1 MASVENYQA
10 PQVEDYDSEQSEVI
24 RSNFPR
30 KSSPSAQANVS
41 TKRSKDLNAEQAPLL
56 EKMPTNI
63 DLRSDSGYSSYT
75 AASKSS
81 ADSAPSATSRSPPVM
96 PASTAPAVSQSPA
109 PPKQRRPTQGDSSR
123 QHSNESSPRQK
134 PKAIS
139 RTASV
144 SSKQQRPAAGQRRPT
159 VTRDP
164 RDNKDE
170 ECSDPNCT
178 TCPPPSKA
186 LPVRRRPELLQTASS
201 RNVPGHPSSETM
213 SQRSDPNPYYS
224 PPSPIYHR
232 QPAPYA
238 SQGPAVVQTARTRR
252 PSSATRPRP
261 QSFAGDPSGPYW
273 VPGMPAPY
281 PSPPQERGPPPSF
294 SAYQSMQNMPNMQHM
309 QNMQYPQP
317 IPPYMGQQGYYPGH
331 PQQYEGQRPSMSARG
346 SSNYGQSR
354 PAPII
359 TQDDNKYSARYGQ
372 PPTPQ
377 EPHMRGAN
385 VTMPKPKLLQYG
397 NQEEDEESDSDFT
410 DEEYDERESRRQQA
424 QRQLMPPPQLTKREP
439 SQRRPTLTRPNTT
452 QVVDHIV
459 DPRQKRRQSIVVPD
473 PVAPR
478 ERERV
483 RERAPRESA
492 APARR
497 ASVSRPPP
505 PHRQTQSEY
514 NTREP
519 ARVVVNDSR
528 RDRRKSYQLYEKTYE
543 DFVRNQAA
551 EERYQAERKRE
562 KRASRVIV
570 QERQPQRH
578 MPGQYEDDSESEE
591 EEEEE
596 PVRISASR
604 PRRKTESDPRKGKER
619 TVEVK
624 NKRAELSAE
633 EYINATRGSRDP
645 FADQINKSAMKRV
658 SRISQPSDSGSSQS
672 NGSGKASQSNRTT
685 MTSATNNEIRLRV
698 DGTMPLSLQLSG
710 DMEGRTL
717 QLVPAENGM
726 TDLVI
731 GGGNQR
737 SNESV
742 YRSERGSVM
751 VNNSNR
757 RSLIA
762 GQGRR
767 DAEDASERS
776 SRSAHSRR
784 DRESREARDGS
795 GHILRRSRNTTYH

>member
-81 ADSAPSATSRSPPVM
+81 ADSAPSATSRSPPVL

-281 PSPPQERGPPPSF
+281 PRSVAPLLPSLPTRACRTCRICSTCRTCNTLNRSRRTWGSRAITLVTLNSMKGRGLRCLHAAHQTMARAVLLPSSRRMTTSTLRDTDSLPPP
-294 SAYQSMQNMPNMQHM
+294 
-309 QNMQYPQP
+309 
-317 IPPYMGQQGYYPGH
+317 
-331 PQQYEGQRPSMSARG
+331 
-346 SSNYGQSR
+346 
-354 PAPII
+354 
-359 TQDDNKYSARYGQ
+359 
-372 PPTPQ
+372 
-377 EPHMRGAN
+377 
-385 VTMPKPKLLQYG
+385 
-397 NQEEDEESDSDFT
+397 
-410 DEEYDERESRRQQA
+410 
-424 QRQLMPPPQLTKREP
+424 
-439 SQRRPTLTRPNTT
+439 
-452 QVVDHIV
+452 
-459 DPRQKRRQSIVVPD
+459 
-473 PVAPR
+473 
-478 ERERV
+478 
-483 RERAPRESA
+483 
-492 APARR
+492 
-497 ASVSRPPP
+497 
-505 PHRQTQSEY
+505 
-514 NTREP
+514 
-519 ARVVVNDSR
+519 
-528 RDRRKSYQLYEKTYE
+528 
-543 DFVRNQAA
+543 
-551 EERYQAERKRE
+551 
-562 KRASRVIV
+562 
-570 QERQPQRH
+570 
-578 MPGQYEDDSESEE
+578 
-591 EEEEE
+591 
-596 PVRISASR
+596 
-604 PRRKTESDPRKGKER
+604 
-619 TVEVK
+619 K
-624 NKRAELSAE
+624 NH
-633 EYINATRGSRDP
+633 T
-645 FADQINKSAMKRV
+645 
-658 SRISQPSDSGSSQS
+658 
-672 NGSGKASQSNRTT
+672 
-685 MTSATNNEIRLRV
+685 
-698 DGTMPLSLQLSG
+698 
-710 DMEGRTL
+710 
-717 QLVPAENGM
+717 
-726 TDLVI
+726 
-731 GGGNQR
+731 
-737 SNESV
+737 
-742 YRSERGSVM
+742 
-751 VNNSNR
+751 
-757 RSLIA
+757 
-762 GQGRR
+762 
-767 DAEDASERS
+767 
-776 SRSAHSRR
+776 
-784 DRESREARDGS
+784 
-795 GHILRRSRNTTYH
+795 